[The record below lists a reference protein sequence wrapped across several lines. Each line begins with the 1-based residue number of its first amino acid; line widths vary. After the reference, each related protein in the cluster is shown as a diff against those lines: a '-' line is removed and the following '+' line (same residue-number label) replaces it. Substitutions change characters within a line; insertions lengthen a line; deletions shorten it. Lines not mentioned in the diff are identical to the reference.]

1 MFPLILLINCCNT
14 RDEFDSLS
22 FLVTLPVTV
31 DDTRPVLGDLKQI
44 NRLQCL
50 MNRYLVRLHE
60 KINFAFSKLF
70 DSTFFNNEDNCSAEV
85 VLTVHNNDE
94 FPGKVIRLKLSCG
107 NRLLK
112 SRLIYTRPFNNNKLI
127 N

>member
-1 MFPLILLINCCNT
+1 MFPLILSINCCNI
-14 RDEFDSLS
+14 RDELDSLS

-31 DDTRPVLGDLKQI
+31 DDARPVLGDLKLI
-44 NRLQCL
+44 NRFQCL
-50 MNRYLVRLHE
+50 ISRYLVRLHE
-60 KINFAFSKLF
+60 KIKFAFNKLF
-70 DSTFFNNEDNCSAEV
+70 DFTFFNNEDNCSAEV

-94 FPGKVIRLKLSCG
+94 LPGNVIRLKSSFG

-112 SRLIYTRPFNNNKLI
+112 SRLIYTKPIIIII